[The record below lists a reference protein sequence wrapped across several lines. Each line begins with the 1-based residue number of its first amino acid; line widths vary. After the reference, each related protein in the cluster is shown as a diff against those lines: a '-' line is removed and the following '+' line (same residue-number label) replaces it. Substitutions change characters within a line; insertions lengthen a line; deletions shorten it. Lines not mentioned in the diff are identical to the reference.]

1 MERVSRS
8 SSDSTITVLG
18 LNEEKDLN
26 VMNQTEPMMMTRIH
40 DDEDEKDDRLS

>member
-18 LNEEKDLN
+18 LNEEKDFKRDESN
-26 VMNQTEPMMMTRIH
+26 RT
-40 DDEDEKDDRLS
+40 DDDDKNS